1 METVLLTPDL
11 GLMNWIDILCVCLV
25 YSYLFQLSKNDD
37 ACLSSLYKLSSL
49 NGVLK
54 SMQSYILRVE
64 NLKTIILE
72 SLQHTMQIFYNI
84 RNYSVNE
91 RILNNR
97 IRVVGCFGELGHY
110 LQDTYRGDQLY
121 SSVTENA
128 VSFKR
133 TRPTENNTCF

>member
-1 METVLLTPDL
+1 MMRVFHHYNVP
-11 GLMNWIDILCVCLV
+11 
-25 YSYLFQLSKNDD
+25 
-37 ACLSSLYKLSSL
+37 SL

-54 SMQSYILRVE
+54 SMQSDILRVE

-72 SLQHTMQIFYNI
+72 RLQYTMQIFYNI

-121 SSVTENA
+121 SPVTENA

>member
-1 METVLLTPDL
+1 M
-11 GLMNWIDILCVCLV
+11 MRV
-25 YSYLFQLSKNDD
+25 YHHYNVP
-37 ACLSSLYKLSSL
+37 SL

-72 SLQHTMQIFYNI
+72 RLQHTMQIFYNI

-97 IRVVGCFGELGHY
+97 IRVVGCFGELEHY